1 MLLKHIALAAPL
13 AAVLAV
19 AALPAS
25 GAILISEGNC
35 GGSCTHHSV
44 GFHPQTGTTV
54 VGNTNPPPVY
64 NVTVNSLDNPLVT
77 LHANGSNID
86 TGGGG
91 AGFNAIE
98 LIPEAPY
105 AWSYIEFMMDSK
117 QHIPPP
123 GNTGLTITAYNQ
135 FNVAFTVNLNFP
147 WEGDNGTNQHY
158 QAEASGGDFI
168 TKLVISYTDPLA
180 ECGVDDNRACNRI
193 HDIHNIDLNYVN
205 LNQVPE
211 PASALLFGLGLAG
224 LGIVARRRGAA

>member
-1 MLLKHIALAAPL
+1 MQLRHIAQAAPL
-13 AAVLAV
+13 AAVLAF
-19 AALPAS
+19 AAVPAS
-25 GAILISEGNC
+25 GAIVISEGYC

-44 GFHPQTGTTV
+44 GFSPAVSGTTV

-64 NVTVNSLDNPLVT
+64 DVTVRSLDNPLVT

-91 AGFNAIE
+91 PGFNAIE
-98 LIPEAPY
+98 IYPEAPY

-117 QHIPPP
+117 QKLTAPSP
-123 GNTGLTITAYNQ
+123 GLTITAYNQ

-147 WEGDNGTNQHY
+147 WEGDQGTNQHY

-180 ECGVDDNRACNRI
+180 ACGLNDNRDCNRI

-205 LNQVPE
+205 LNEVPE

-224 LGIVARRRGAA
+224 LGLVARRRAAA